1 MSAKR
6 TAQAAAAAD
15 ARRAPEALSK
25 GEPDIEKLRVFSG
38 LSEKEHTPFYAGRE
52 SLIRGVLQS
61 TETAADRTGA
71 GEFSQG
77 ATWLI
82 QGAPGAGKTAFLRE
96 VGRDPR
102 SRGQAPWE
110 GRLPAVA
117 EIPLQDLGD
126 EARVAT
132 RIAEA
137 LLRGASKEFRRTV
150 QTAISGGGRFLFG
163 TGFEASLSV
172 GGGRQVVTA
181 PPSATLDTLRNLAPE
196 CWKRPLVVV
205 ADEIQDVGIEALN
218 VLRQLHLGEHG
229 LPIVPV
235 YAGLA
240 SAEDALDDIEG
251 TGRGLTR
258 IVPERVVM
266 IGRLGPEEA
275 EQAVWRL
282 LDECGVRGR
291 EGSDLPE
298 ALAAATE
305 GWPQHLHNGMRIL
318 ARALAE
324 SGGNLALVD
333 RGEVLEAEMQT
344 RDGRHG
350 KRKTRPM
357 RNSKVFV
364 ARLMRAAKNE
374 EMDRP
379 EILERM
385 ERLSEAGRRRDE
397 RLPDGMD
404 AEEFLTGHLLRKGAL
419 QEEEDGKLRCPIPCL
434 SMHLVEAGGE
444 RGKAD
449 VLPERDA

>member
-77 ATWLI
+77 ATRLI

-126 EARVAT
+126 EARVAA

-196 CWKRPLVVV
+196 CWITSVGRRGGRDPGCRDRGAERSPPASPRGARPADRPGVRRACKRRRRAGRYRRNREG
-205 ADEIQDVGIEALN
+205 ADANRAGKSRDDRASRPGGSRAS
-218 VLRQLHLGEHG
+218 
-229 LPIVPV
+229 
-235 YAGLA
+235 GLA
-240 SAEDALDDIEG
+240 SA
-251 TGRGLTR
+251 GRMR
-258 IVPERVVM
+258 RES
-266 IGRLGPEEA
+266 
-275 EQAVWRL
+275 
-282 LDECGVRGR
+282 R

-379 EILERM
+379 EVLERM

-397 RLPDGMD
+397 RLPDGMG

-449 VLPERDA
+449 VLPEGGA